1 MEKGHHSELVGCLR
15 QQVDAIHQT
24 ILVLE
29 VPGSSIEII
38 KHIQQIQ
45 VRLQVVNVQLMDRHL
60 EACLAIVA
68 HTNSEQIL
76 DEVGAVYCLFRKI
89 MKEAE

>member
-1 MEKGHHSELVGCLR
+1 MEKGHHSELVGYLR

-29 VPGSSIEII
+29 VPGSSIQII
-38 KHIQQIQ
+38 KHIRQIQ
-45 VRLQVVNVQLMDRHL
+45 VRLQIVNVQLIDHYL
-60 EACLAIVA
+60 EACLATA
-68 HTNSEQIL
+68 AQTNREQIF

-89 MKEAE
+89 MRKAE